1 MGITSCSPWA
11 ATVKL
16 AQKGRQPWEWLWLWL
31 LTELQPKEG
40 WSHWKL
46 IARRTPFL
54 AFLVH
59 NQYTVWPGG
68 CWFAAYHITVPHET
82 VVFSGCVVP
91 GVACHPEEWL
101 ASAEDAALWLSCCS
115 QAVAWQFTRRDFL
128 PINPP
133 LAAFHKFV
141 DSLLGL
147 RIWVTSEAELHL
159 LCFFAW
165 D

>member
-1 MGITSCSPWA
+1 MSCHSQ
-11 ATVKL
+11 L
-16 AQKGRQPWEWLWLWL
+16 ARKGRQPWEWLWLWL
-31 LTELQPKEG
+31 FTELQPKEG

-59 NQYTVWPGG
+59 SQYTVWPSG
-68 CWFAAYHITVPHET
+68 CWFAAYHITVPYET
-82 VVFSGCVVP
+82 VVLAGRVVP
-91 GVACHPEEWL
+91 WVACHPEEWL
-101 ASAEDAALWLSCCS
+101 ASAEDAAVIELLSPACHLT
-115 QAVAWQFTRRDFL
+115 FTRRNFL

-133 LAAFHKFV
+133 LATLHKFV